1 MTLIITKSINPDDQ
15 QELFAGLRQYNQQY
29 LDAAQFGDLGIYS
42 RDAQGVMQ
50 GGLIAKRKGNWLCI
64 EYLWVSETTRGR
76 GLGSELMQEAEQQA
90 QAQGCSHLLVD
101 TFSFQAL
108 PFYVRRRVGPID
120 LVASRYGVF
129 CQGCDEVA
137 LTLLDVL
144 DYMDKIPMVTA
155 YKLSDGTTTTRFPM
169 GEALD
174 TAQPVVEYLPGWH
187 CDITAARKW
196 EDLPK
201 EAQAYV
207 EYLEKAVGCKITYIS
222 VGAEREAYVHHV

>member
-108 PFYVRRRVGPID
+108 PFYQKLGYRCRCRCPTSRTQACSATICRRRCNDPG
-120 LVASRYGVF
+120 
-129 CQGCDEVA
+129 
-137 LTLLDVL
+137 
-144 DYMDKIPMVTA
+144 IPGR
-155 YKLSDGTTTTRFPM
+155 SGTV
-169 GEALD
+169 
-174 TAQPVVEYLPGWH
+174 PVVVPDGGINALSGLHSPPVVSPHPGPASAAPPGRISGTAPVFLPGG
-187 CDITAARKW
+187 
-196 EDLPK
+196 
-201 EAQAYV
+201 
-207 EYLEKAVGCKITYIS
+207 GCRLTRPGVRATS
-222 VGAEREAYVHHV
+222 C

>member
-90 QAQGCSHLLVD
+90 QAQGCSHLLV
-101 TFSFQAL
+101 FYQKLGYQLQMSL
-108 PFYVRRRVGPID
+108 PDFPHAGMQRHY
-120 LVASRYGVF
+120 
-129 CQGCDEVA
+129 
-137 LTLLDVL
+137 
-144 DYMDKIPMVTA
+144 
-155 YKLSDGTTTTRFPM
+155 LSKG
-169 GEALD
+169 L
-174 TAQPVVEYLPGWH
+174 
-187 CDITAARKW
+187 
-196 EDLPK
+196 
-201 EAQAYV
+201 
-207 EYLEKAVGCKITYIS
+207 
-222 VGAEREAYVHHV
+222 

>member
-64 EYLWVSETTRGR
+64 EYLWVEATRGR

-101 TFSFQAL
+101 TFSF
-108 PFYVRRRVGPID
+108 RR
-120 LVASRYGVF
+120 
-129 CQGCDEVA
+129 C
-137 LTLLDVL
+137 
-144 DYMDKIPMVTA
+144 
-155 YKLSDGTTTTRFPM
+155 RF
-169 GEALD
+169 
-174 TAQPVVEYLPGWH
+174 
-187 CDITAARKW
+187 IRN
-196 EDLPK
+196 
-201 EAQAYV
+201 
-207 EYLEKAVGCKITYIS
+207 
-222 VGAEREAYVHHV
+222 